1 MGNKEIIES
10 GFEDDG
16 VIKYEPFLEKDK
28 DNKDKDGIDNWID
41 QSKKLAEKC
50 WKDRVK
56 REKEEDEMK
65 RKEEMLKSKQKALG
79 HKIDNT

>member
-50 WKDRVK
+50 WKDRLIDRVISLFWV
-56 REKEEDEMK
+56 REERERRRWNETQRRDA
-65 RKEEMLKSKQKALG
+65 QV
-79 HKIDNT
+79 